1 MAIVNKD
8 KGCMP
13 STIGYYLVIIGA
25 INWGLVGLSD
35 FTHTNLNVVNL
46 LIGGMPSLESL
57 VYIIIGVAGVIT
69 CYGCRCSTC
78 KACRVEGGN
87 PQK

>member
-1 MAIVNKD
+1 MKER
-8 KGCMP
+8 GCMP

-35 FTHTNLNVVNL
+35 FLHTNLNLVNL
-46 LIGGMPSLESL
+46 IFGGMPMLESL
-57 VYIIIGVAGVIT
+57 VYVAVGVAGVMTFI
-69 CYGCRCSTC
+69 GCKCSTC
-78 KACRVEGGN
+78 KACRVEEGN

>member
-8 KGCMP
+8 KGCTP
-13 STIGYYLVIIGA
+13 STIGYYLVILGA

-35 FTHTNLNVVNL
+35 FTAMNLNVVSL
-46 LIGGMPSLESL
+46 LVGGMPALESL
-57 VYIIIGVAGVIT
+57 IYIIIGIAGVVT

-78 KACRVEGGN
+78 KACRVDEA
-87 PQK
+87 KK